1 MGYRIEPVFI
11 IFPLVC
17 LLLHVTKIKANRWLH
32 FLLIVLFVLIYSF
45 SLNGSDFEGYKWHYE
60 LVERGGTAAEND
72 QEIGYYYLMRL
83 AVWCGLDYVVFRTV
97 LLSILAFV
105 LFCTIS
111 KSTDDFPLALFFISS
126 MFVIYT
132 ISAYRQ
138 FIVMAF
144 SIMWLNQYARGRKT
158 IAIIGTGILLLFHI
172 TAILPLGCML
182 FEWYG
187 TKRRIEKTTGF
198 FKSNYIY
205 IIAVALAIRV
215 IMTVMLK
222 NDLVNAIIKKVIRNH
237 ASTTPTLFG
246 LGFFARLVFLFF
258 ITYLYL
264 ESQTD
269 NSLIKLY
276 FWYFFV
282 SVIIYISVP
291 LEFFMGRLMNNAYI
305 LGAVL
310 IPMLRNEIIQGKN
323 TKGLRIRGET
333 VRQISI
339 MLELLALV
347 ILLNQLTKQNGYT
360 PYLNVVV
367 QVLTQ

>member
-1 MGYRIEPVFI
+1 
-11 IFPLVC
+11 
-17 LLLHVTKIKANRWLH
+17 
-32 FLLIVLFVLIYSF
+32 
-45 SLNGSDFEGYKWHYE
+45 
-60 LVERGGTAAEND
+60 
-72 QEIGYYYLMRL
+72 MR
-83 AVWCGLDYVVFRTV
+83 
-97 LLSILAFV
+97 
-105 LFCTIS
+105 
-111 KSTDDFPLALFFISS
+111 
-126 MFVIYT
+126 
-132 ISAYRQ
+132 
-138 FIVMAF
+138 
-144 SIMWLNQYARGRKT
+144 
-158 IAIIGTGILLLFHI
+158 
-172 TAILPLGCML
+172 
-182 FEWYG
+182 
-187 TKRRIEKTTGF
+187 
-198 FKSNYIY
+198 
-205 IIAVALAIRV
+205 
-215 IMTVMLK
+215 VMLK
-222 NDLVNAIIKKVIRNH
+222 NDLVNAVIKKVIGNH

-269 NSLIKLY
+269 NSLLKLY

-282 SVIIYISVP
+282 SVIVYISVP